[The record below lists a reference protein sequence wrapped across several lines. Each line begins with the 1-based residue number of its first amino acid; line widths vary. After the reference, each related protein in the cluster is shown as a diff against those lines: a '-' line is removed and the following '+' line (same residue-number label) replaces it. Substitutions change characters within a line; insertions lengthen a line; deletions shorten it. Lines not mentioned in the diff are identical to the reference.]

1 MYRPTTIP
9 VPYCPSIWLADL
21 LTNEKIA
28 RARVG
33 HVASGVPGTYFEFIQ
48 TQLQGCLVSISV
60 TLVFPS
66 LLKSNFHLVCSFS
79 IFMLGDNICMLAFQ
93 ASSSKGE
100 EEGEEEEEIPSLHHA
115 GSSSSS
121 FLETYPH
128 SPTWQYEVMNPDGT
142 YSSMPLDRPE
152 HTPNVHWPNLVCYCM
167 FSSLSVNWGL
177 IHQLMIDNCERKMQ
191 NYNYDL

>member
-9 VPYCPSIWLADL
+9 MPYCPFIRLADL
-21 LTNEKIA
+21 LTNEEIA

-33 HVASGVPGTYFEFIQ
+33 HVALGVPGTYSKFIR
-48 TQLQGCLVSISV
+48 TQLQGCLVGISV

-100 EEGEEEEEIPSLHHA
+100 GEEEGEEEEEIPSLHHA

-121 FLETYPH
+121 FMETYPH
-128 SPTWQYEVMNPDGT
+128 FPT
-142 YSSMPLDRPE
+142 
-152 HTPNVHWPNLVCYCM
+152 
-167 FSSLSVNWGL
+167 
-177 IHQLMIDNCERKMQ
+177 
-191 NYNYDL
+191 